1 MENNINRKE
10 RLERRSSISLS
21 FKLDLQLFAEPPSGD
36 PNLPDYKS
44 EDPFMNNDDTPLS
57 NDSNRRSNPYNIEHI
72 DKRYKAWATYMLS
85 IKYENLDDWFA
96 VHGIHYSGNVSVWPN
111 GIEFVASSE
120 TGNIPSDD
128 DKDRIKHYFDSIVY
142 ASSANRFI
150 ASPKPSVNKNT
161 FFNDRSLA
169 KIIPNI
175 NFSRCT
181 SGVEMFRYDRG
192 LSYPIFRNNTFSL
205 STPIDMT
212 RAFADC
218 FGIETFEFD
227 TDGTLTFSEHG
238 FDEIFLNCGRL
249 ESVDLSRTNF
259 YAVERLSDSFKG
271 CVKLK
276 KVIGTLD
283 LSNLRYDE
291 DTFNNH
297 KAFKDCTQ
305 LDTPVNVQIRDMSVE
320 RSFPPELLRANNG
333 SIEKVLAKYL
343 GLKEN
348 MLNVSL
354 GYDHL

>member
-1 MENNINRKE
+1 MDNINKKE

-44 EDPFMNNDDTPLS
+44 EDPFMNSDDIPLS

-72 DKRYKAWATYMLS
+72 DKRYKAWATYMIN
-85 IKYENLDDWFA
+85 IKYESLDDWCA
-96 VHGIHYSGNVSVWPN
+96 IHGVHYDNNVKVWPD
-111 GIEFVASSE
+111 GIGFTESSV
-120 TGNIPSDD
+120 TNSVPSDD
-128 DKDRIKHYFDSIVY
+128 DKERIRHYFDSVVHVT
-142 ASSANRFI
+142 SMNRFVKSNYPGLGNSTLMND
-150 ASPKPSVNKNT
+150 AS
-161 FFNDRSLA
+161 LL
-169 KIIPNI
+169 KIIQNI
-175 NFSRCT
+175 DFSKCT

-192 LSYPIFRNNTFSL
+192 LNYPIFRNSTF
-205 STPIDMT
+205 TPYTKIDMT

-218 FGIETFEFD
+218 LGIETFEFD
-227 TDGTLTFSEHG
+227 TGGTLCFSEHG

-249 ESVDLSRTNF
+249 ESVDLSRTNLV
-259 YAVERLSDSFKG
+259 AVERLSDSFKG

-305 LDTPVNVQIRDMSVE
+305 LNTPVNVYIRDIFVE
-320 RSFPPELLRANNG
+320 RSFPSTLLSANNG
-333 SIEKVLAKYL
+333 LFKKALAKYL
-343 GLKEN
+343 GLQEN
-348 MLNVSL
+348 MLNLTL
-354 GYDHL
+354 GYTPL

>member
-1 MENNINRKE
+1 MENNINKKE

-72 DKRYKAWATYMLS
+72 DKRYKAWATYMLN

-96 VHGIHYSGNVSVWPN
+96 IHGVHYSGNVSVWPN

-128 DKDRIKHYFDSIVY
+128 DKERIKHYFDSIVY

-150 ASPKPSVNKNT
+150 ASPKQSVNKNT

-192 LSYPIFRNNTFSL
+192 LSYPIFRNNTFSP

-227 TDGTLTFSEHG
+227 TGGTLYFSEHG
-238 FDEIFLNCGRL
+238 FDEIFLNCSQLVLVG
-249 ESVDLSRTNF
+249 LSKVNMSR
-259 YAVERLSDSFKG
+259 VERLSDSFKG
-271 CVKLK
+271 CTNLENIV
-276 KVIGTLD
+276 GTLD

-297 KAFKDCTQ
+297 KAFKDCTKIKN
-305 LDTPVNVQIRDMSVE
+305 PINVYIKDQTVE
-320 RSFPPELLRANNG
+320 DSFPRELMTANG
-333 SIEKVLAKYL
+333 GFKSTLAKYL
-343 GLKEN
+343 GLEEN
-348 MLNVSL
+348 KLNL
-354 GYDHL
+354 TTGYDVL

>member
-1 MENNINRKE
+1 MENNINKKE

-21 FKLDLQLFAEPPSGD
+21 FKLDLQLFAETPSGD

-44 EDPFMNNDDTPLS
+44 EDPFMNNDDIPLS

-85 IKYENLDDWFA
+85 IKYESLDDWCA
-96 VHGIHYSGNVSVWPN
+96 IHGVQYDNNVKVWPD
-111 GIEFVASSE
+111 GIKFTASSA
-120 TGNIPSDD
+120 TNSVPSDE
-128 DKDRIKHYFDSIVY
+128 DKERIRHYFDSVVH
-142 ASSANRFI
+142 ATSMNRFVKSNYP
-150 ASPKPSVNKNT
+150 ALGNST
-161 FFNDRSLA
+161 LMNDSSLL
-169 KIIPNI
+169 KIVQNI
-175 NFSRCT
+175 DFSKCT

-192 LSYPIFRNNTFSL
+192 LSYPIFRNSTFSPY
-205 STPIDMT
+205 TKIDMT

-218 FGIETFEFD
+218 LGIETFKFD
-227 TDGTLTFSEHG
+227 TGGTLYFSEHG

>member
-44 EDPFMNNDDTPLS
+44 EDPFMNNDDIPLS
-57 NDSNRRSNPYNIEHI
+57 TDSNRRSNPYNIEHI
-72 DKRYKAWATYMLS
+72 DKRYKAWATYMIS
-85 IKYENLDDWFA
+85 IKYESLDDWCA
-96 VHGIHYSGNVSVWPN
+96 IHGVHYDNNVKVWPDH
-111 GIEFVASSE
+111 IDFTASSVS
-120 TGNIPSDD
+120 NSVPSDE
-128 DKDRIKHYFDSIVY
+128 DKERIKHYFDSIVH
-142 ASSANRFI
+142 ATSMNRFAKSNYPGLGNSTLMND
-150 ASPKPSVNKNT
+150 AS
-161 FFNDRSLA
+161 LL
-169 KIIPNI
+169 KIVQNI
-175 NFSRCT
+175 DFSKCT

-192 LSYPIFRNNTFSL
+192 LSYPIFRNSTF
-205 STPIDMT
+205 TPYTKIDMT

-218 FGIETFEFD
+218 LRIETFEFD
-227 TDGTLTFSEHG
+227 TGGTLYFSEHG
-238 FDEIFLNCGRL
+238 FDEIFLNCEWL
-249 ESVDLSRTNF
+249 ESVDLSKTNF
-259 YAVERLSDSFKG
+259 FAVERLSDSFKG

-305 LDTPVNVQIRDMSVE
+305 LNTPVNVHIRAIFVE
-320 RSFPPELLRANNG
+320 RSFPSALLSANNG
-333 SIEKVLAKYL
+333 SFKKVLAKYL
-343 GLKEN
+343 GLQEN
-348 MLNVSL
+348 MLNLTL

>member
-1 MENNINRKE
+1 MENNINKKE

-21 FKLDLQLFAEPPSGD
+21 FKLDLQLFAETPSGD
-36 PNLPDYKS
+36 PNLTDYKS

-72 DKRYKAWATYMLS
+72 DKRYKAWATYMIN
-85 IKYENLDDWFA
+85 IKYESLDDWCA
-96 VHGIHYSGNVSVWPN
+96 IHGVHYDNNVKVWPDH
-111 GIEFVASSE
+111 IDFTESSV
-120 TGNIPSDD
+120 TNSVPSDE
-128 DKDRIKHYFDSIVY
+128 DKERIRHYFDSVVH
-142 ASSANRFI
+142 ATSMNRFVKSNYPGLGNSTLMND
-150 ASPKPSVNKNT
+150 AS
-161 FFNDRSLA
+161 LL
-169 KIIPNI
+169 KIVQNI
-175 NFSRCT
+175 DFSKCT

-192 LSYPIFRNNTFSL
+192 LSYPIFRNSTFS
-205 STPIDMT
+205 SFTHIDMT

-218 FGIETFEFD
+218 LRIETFEFD
-227 TDGTLTFSEHG
+227 TGGTLYFSEHG

>member
-1 MENNINRKE
+1 MENNINKKE

-57 NDSNRRSNPYNIEHI
+57 TDSNRRSNPYNIEHI
-72 DKRYKAWATYMLS
+72 DKRYKAWATYMIN
-85 IKYENLDDWFA
+85 IKYESLDDWCA
-96 VHGIHYSGNVSVWPN
+96 IHGVQYDNNVKVWPD
-111 GIEFVASSE
+111 GIGFTESSV
-120 TGNIPSDD
+120 TNSVPSDE
-128 DKDRIKHYFDSIVY
+128 DKERIRHYFDSVVH
-142 ASSANRFI
+142 ATSMNRFVKSNYPALGNSTLMND
-150 ASPKPSVNKNT
+150 AS
-161 FFNDRSLA
+161 LL
-169 KIIPNI
+169 KIVQNI
-175 NFSRCT
+175 DFSKCT

-192 LSYPIFRNNTFSL
+192 LSYPIFRNSTFSPY
-205 STPIDMT
+205 TKIDMT

-218 FGIETFEFD
+218 LGIETFKFD
-227 TDGTLTFSEHG
+227 TGGTLYFSEHG

-305 LDTPVNVQIRDMSVE
+305 LDTPVNVHIRAIFVE
-320 RSFPPELLRANNG
+320 RSFPSALLSANNG
-333 SIEKVLAKYL
+333 SFKKVLAKYL
-343 GLKEN
+343 GLQEN
-348 MLNVSL
+348 MLNLTL
-354 GYDHL
+354 GYDQL